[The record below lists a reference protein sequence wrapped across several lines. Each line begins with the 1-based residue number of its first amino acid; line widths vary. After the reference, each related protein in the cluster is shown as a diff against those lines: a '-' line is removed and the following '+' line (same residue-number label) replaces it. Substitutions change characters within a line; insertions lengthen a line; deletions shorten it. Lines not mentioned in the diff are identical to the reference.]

1 MIIFKIFF
9 TKAQPSSLKNHEVFQ
24 LAFVTLISWNWGC
37 YFMLAMLG
45 TWRCKSLKA
54 SVKIATITTPNSSNF
69 FVVPVFFFFFACL
82 FVFIAVRGFSPK
94 KVGYEYISKTF
105 FFWTGFFS
113 FLTCVLP
120 YCGER
125 FPSQKCRGWIFPW
138 LACFSIL
145 YQWNI
150 FYFVFSLKNVNR
162 FFYHSVLSQHNML
175 GSSWVGF

>member
-9 TKAQPSSLKNHEVFQ
+9 TKAHPSSLKNHEVFQ

-54 SVKIATITTPNSSNF
+54 SVKIATITTTNSSNF
-69 FVVPVFFFFFACL
+69 FCCTGFFLFFSFFFACL

-105 FFWTGFFS
+105 LFLDRIFFFFDLFA
-113 FLTCVLP
+113 FLLWWEVSVPKMSGMDISLISLFFDFVLMKHILFCV
-120 YCGER
+120 
-125 FPSQKCRGWIFPW
+125 FPKKCKQIF
-138 LACFSIL
+138 
-145 YQWNI
+145 
-150 FYFVFSLKNVNR
+150 
-162 FFYHSVLSQHNML
+162 LS
-175 GSSWVGF
+175 

>member
-105 FFWTGFFS
+105 FF
-113 FLTCVLP
+113 LD
-120 YCGER
+120 
-125 FPSQKCRGWIFPW
+125 
-138 LACFSIL
+138 
-145 YQWNI
+145 
-150 FYFVFSLKNVNR
+150 R
-162 FFYHSVLSQHNML
+162 FFFFFDLFAFLLWWEVSVPKMSGMDISLISLFFDFVLKKHILFCVFPKKCKQIFLS
-175 GSSWVGF
+175 

>member
-69 FVVPVFFFFFACL
+69 FVVPVFFFFLLVCL
-82 FVFIAVRGFSPK
+82 FLLRWEVSPPKKSGMNIFPTFFFFFGPVFFLFWLVCFLIAVRGFRPKMSGMDISLISLFFDFVVMKHILFCVFPK
-94 KVGYEYISKTF
+94 KCKQI
-105 FFWTGFFS
+105 
-113 FLTCVLP
+113 FL
-120 YCGER
+120 
-125 FPSQKCRGWIFPW
+125 S
-138 LACFSIL
+138 
-145 YQWNI
+145 
-150 FYFVFSLKNVNR
+150 
-162 FFYHSVLSQHNML
+162 
-175 GSSWVGF
+175 

>member
-113 FLTCVLP
+113 FLTCLLS
-120 YCGER
+120 YCGEK

-145 YQWNI
+145 Y
-150 FYFVFSLKNVNR
+150 
-162 FFYHSVLSQHNML
+162 
-175 GSSWVGF
+175 

>member
-45 TWRCKSLKA
+45 TWKCKSLKA

-69 FVVPVFFFFFACL
+69 FVVPVFFFFLLVCL
-82 FVFIAVRGFSPK
+82 FLLRWEVLSPK

-105 FFWTGFFS
+105 FFLDRFFS
-113 FLTCVLP
+113 FLTCLLS

-145 YQWNI
+145 Y
-150 FYFVFSLKNVNR
+150 
-162 FFYHSVLSQHNML
+162 
-175 GSSWVGF
+175 

>member
-69 FVVPVFFFFFACL
+69 FVVPVFFFFLLVCL
-82 FVFIAVRGFSPK
+82 FLLRWEVSPPK
-94 KVGYEYISKTF
+94 KSGMNIFPRLF
-105 FFWTGFFS
+105 FFGPVFFFFELS
-113 FLTCVLP
+113 AYLLRWEVSVPKMSGMNISLISLFFDFVLMKHILFCVFPKKCKQIFL
-120 YCGER
+120 
-125 FPSQKCRGWIFPW
+125 S
-138 LACFSIL
+138 
-145 YQWNI
+145 
-150 FYFVFSLKNVNR
+150 
-162 FFYHSVLSQHNML
+162 
-175 GSSWVGF
+175 

>member
-69 FVVPVFFFFFACL
+69 FVVPVFFFSFLFFFLLVCL
-82 FVFIAVRGFSPK
+82 FLLRWEVSPPK
-94 KVGYEYISKTF
+94 KSGMNIFPRLFF

-113 FLTCVLP
+113 FFDLFAFLLRWEVSVPKMSEMDISLISLFFDFVLMNHILFCV
-120 YCGER
+120 
-125 FPSQKCRGWIFPW
+125 FPKKYKQIF
-138 LACFSIL
+138 
-145 YQWNI
+145 
-150 FYFVFSLKNVNR
+150 
-162 FFYHSVLSQHNML
+162 LS
-175 GSSWVGF
+175 

>member
-69 FVVPVFFFFFACL
+69 FVVPVFFFFLLVCL
-82 FVFIAVRGFSPK
+82 FLLRWEVSPTKKSGMNIFPRLFFFLDRFFFFFDLFAFLLRWEVSVPKMSGMDISLISLFFDFVLMKHILFCVFPK
-94 KVGYEYISKTF
+94 KCKQI
-105 FFWTGFFS
+105 
-113 FLTCVLP
+113 FL
-120 YCGER
+120 
-125 FPSQKCRGWIFPW
+125 S
-138 LACFSIL
+138 
-145 YQWNI
+145 
-150 FYFVFSLKNVNR
+150 
-162 FFYHSVLSQHNML
+162 
-175 GSSWVGF
+175 

>member
-69 FVVPVFFFFFACL
+69 FCCTGFFLFFSFFFCLFVCFYCGERFLPQKSRVWIYFQDFFFFGPVFFFFDLFAFLLRWEVSVPKMSGMDISLISL
-82 FVFIAVRGFSPK
+82 FFDFVLKKHILFCVFPK
-94 KVGYEYISKTF
+94 KCKQI
-105 FFWTGFFS
+105 
-113 FLTCVLP
+113 FL
-120 YCGER
+120 
-125 FPSQKCRGWIFPW
+125 S
-138 LACFSIL
+138 
-145 YQWNI
+145 
-150 FYFVFSLKNVNR
+150 
-162 FFYHSVLSQHNML
+162 
-175 GSSWVGF
+175 

>member
-1 MIIFKIFF
+1 
-9 TKAQPSSLKNHEVFQ
+9 
-24 LAFVTLISWNWGC
+24 
-37 YFMLAMLG
+37 MLAMLG

-113 FLTCVLP
+113 FFDLFAFLL
-120 YCGER
+120 R
-125 FPSQKCRGWIFPW
+125 
-138 LACFSIL
+138 
-145 YQWNI
+145 
-150 FYFVFSLKNVNR
+150 
-162 FFYHSVLSQHNML
+162 
-175 GSSWVGF
+175 

>member
-54 SVKIATITTPNSSNF
+54 SVKIATIITSNSSNF
-69 FVVPVFFFFFACL
+69 FGCTGFFFSFFFSCL

-105 FFWTGFFS
+105 FF
-113 FLTCVLP
+113 LD
-120 YCGER
+120 
-125 FPSQKCRGWIFPW
+125 
-138 LACFSIL
+138 
-145 YQWNI
+145 
-150 FYFVFSLKNVNR
+150 R
-162 FFYHSVLSQHNML
+162 FFFFFDLFAFLLWWEVSVPKMSGMDISLISLFFDFVLMKHILFCVFPKKCKQIFLS
-175 GSSWVGF
+175 

>member
-94 KVGYEYISKTF
+94 KVGYEYISKPF
-105 FFWTGFFS
+105 FF
-113 FLTCVLP
+113 LD
-120 YCGER
+120 
-125 FPSQKCRGWIFPW
+125 
-138 LACFSIL
+138 
-145 YQWNI
+145 
-150 FYFVFSLKNVNR
+150 R
-162 FFYHSVLSQHNML
+162 FFFFFDLFAFLLWWEVSVPKMSGMDISLISLFFDFVLMKHILFCVFPKKYKQIFLS
-175 GSSWVGF
+175 

>member
-54 SVKIATITTPNSSNF
+54 SVKIPTITTPNSSNF
-69 FVVPVFFFFFACL
+69 FLLYRFFSFLFFLLVCLFLLRWEVSPPKKSGMNIFPRLFFFFFGP
-82 FVFIAVRGFSPK
+82 VFFL
-94 KVGYEYISKTF
+94 
-105 FFWTGFFS
+105 
-113 FLTCVLP
+113 FLTCLLS

-125 FPSQKCRGWIFPW
+125 FPSQKCRRWIFPW

-145 YQWNI
+145 Y
-150 FYFVFSLKNVNR
+150 
-162 FFYHSVLSQHNML
+162 
-175 GSSWVGF
+175 

>member
-69 FVVPVFFFFFACL
+69 FCCTGFFLFFSFFFLHVCLFLLRWEVSPPKKSGMNIFPRLFFFGPVFFFFDLLAFLLRWEVSVPKMSGMDISLISL
-82 FVFIAVRGFSPK
+82 FFDFVLKKHILFCVFPK
-94 KVGYEYISKTF
+94 KCKQI
-105 FFWTGFFS
+105 
-113 FLTCVLP
+113 FL
-120 YCGER
+120 
-125 FPSQKCRGWIFPW
+125 S
-138 LACFSIL
+138 
-145 YQWNI
+145 
-150 FYFVFSLKNVNR
+150 
-162 FFYHSVLSQHNML
+162 
-175 GSSWVGF
+175 

>member
-54 SVKIATITTPNSSNF
+54 SVKIATITTTNSSNF
-69 FVVPVFFFFFACL
+69 FCCTGFFLFFSFFFACL

-105 FFWTGFFS
+105 FFLDRFFS
-113 FLTCVLP
+113 FLTCLLS

-145 YQWNI
+145 Y
-150 FYFVFSLKNVNR
+150 
-162 FFYHSVLSQHNML
+162 
-175 GSSWVGF
+175 

>member
-54 SVKIATITTPNSSNF
+54 SVKIATITTLNSSNF
-69 FVVPVFFFFFACL
+69 FVVPVFFFFFFFFACL
-82 FVFIAVRGFSPK
+82 FVFIAMKGFSPK

-105 FFWTGFFS
+105 FFWTGFFL
-113 FLTCVLP
+113 FWIVCLLIAV
-120 YCGER
+120 
-125 FPSQKCRGWIFPW
+125 RGFRP
-138 LACFSIL
+138 
-145 YQWNI
+145 
-150 FYFVFSLKNVNR
+150 KNVGDEY
-162 FFYHSVLSQHNML
+162 FLD
-175 GSSWVGF
+175 

>member
-54 SVKIATITTPNSSNF
+54 SVKIATITIPNSSNF
-69 FVVPVFFFFFACL
+69 FVVRFFSFFCLFVCFYCGERFLPRKSRVWIYFQNFFFFF
-82 FVFIAVRGFSPK
+82 G
-94 KVGYEYISKTF
+94 
-105 FFWTGFFS
+105 
-113 FLTCVLP
+113 FLTCLLP

-125 FPSQKCRGWIFPW
+125 FPSQKCRGCIFPW

-150 FYFVFSLKNVNR
+150 FYFVFFPKKCKQI
-162 FFYHSVLSQHNML
+162 FLS
-175 GSSWVGF
+175 

>member
-69 FVVPVFFFFFACL
+69 FVVPVFFFFLLVCL
-82 FVFIAVRGFSPK
+82 FLLRWEVSPPKKSGMNIFPRLFFLDRFFSFFCLVCFLIAVRGF
-94 KVGYEYISKTF
+94 
-105 FFWTGFFS
+105 
-113 FLTCVLP
+113 
-120 YCGER
+120 R
-125 FPSQKCRGWIFPW
+125 
-138 LACFSIL
+138 A
-145 YQWNI
+145 
-150 FYFVFSLKNVNR
+150 KNVGDGY
-162 FFYHSVLSQHNML
+162 FLD
-175 GSSWVGF
+175 

>member
-1 MIIFKIFF
+1 MIISKIFF

-69 FVVPVFFFFFACL
+69 FVVPAFFLFFACL

-94 KVGYEYISKTF
+94 KVGYEYISKTLFFLDRF
-105 FFWTGFFS
+105 FFFFDLFA
-113 FLTCVLP
+113 FLLWWEVSVPKMSGMDISLISLFFDFVLMKHILFCV
-120 YCGER
+120 
-125 FPSQKCRGWIFPW
+125 FPKKCKQIF
-138 LACFSIL
+138 
-145 YQWNI
+145 
-150 FYFVFSLKNVNR
+150 
-162 FFYHSVLSQHNML
+162 LS
-175 GSSWVGF
+175 

>member
-54 SVKIATITTPNSSNF
+54 SVKIATIITSNSSNF
-69 FVVPVFFFFFACL
+69 FGCTGFLFSFFFLVCL
-82 FVFIAVRGFSPK
+82 FLLRWEVSPPK
-94 KVGYEYISKTF
+94 KSGMNIFPRLF

-113 FLTCVLP
+113 FLTCLLS

-145 YQWNI
+145 Y
-150 FYFVFSLKNVNR
+150 
-162 FFYHSVLSQHNML
+162 
-175 GSSWVGF
+175 

>member
-105 FFWTGFFS
+105 FF
-113 FLTCVLP
+113 LD
-120 YCGER
+120 
-125 FPSQKCRGWIFPW
+125 
-138 LACFSIL
+138 
-145 YQWNI
+145 
-150 FYFVFSLKNVNR
+150 R
-162 FFYHSVLSQHNML
+162 FFFFFDLFAFLLWWEVSVPKMSGMDISLISLFFDFVLMKHILFCVFPRECKQIFLS
-175 GSSWVGF
+175 